1 MTGKAG
7 ASDRAVAETARIHAV
22 SKLLNY
28 FLRGLVVVVP
38 ISVTVWVCVNIFQ
51 AIDDLLGF
59 RVPGAGFVLM
69 IALVTLSGFLAT
81 TIAARSIGRAFDR
94 QLARLPFVNLL
105 YSSTKDMLNAFV
117 GEKRRFDKPVL
128 VSLSDEGSVK
138 VFGFLTA
145 ESLTALGVVDAVT
158 VYVPTSYSVAGHV
171 IVVPASRVTRI
182 DADAP
187 EVMAYIVS
195 GGVTAVKSPG
205 AAGSP

>member
-1 MTGKAG
+1 VKQLF
-7 ASDRAVAETARIHAV
+7 H
-22 SKLLNY
+22 Y

-38 ISVTVWVCVNIFQ
+38 IGVTIWVCVKIFH

-59 RVPGAGFVLM
+59 TVAGVGFALM
-69 IALVTLSGFLAT
+69 IVLVTVLGFLAS
-81 TIAARSIGRAFDR
+81 TIVARQIGEAFDGV
-94 QLARLPFVNLL
+94 LGRLPFVHLL

-128 VSLSDEGSVK
+128 VSLSEDGAVK

-145 ESLTALGVVDAVT
+145 ESLNSLGVAGAAT

-171 IVVPASRVTRI
+171 IVVPSSRITRI
-182 DADAP
+182 DAEAP

-195 GGVTAVKSPG
+195 GGVTTVHKVG
-205 AAGSP
+205 GSSV

>member
-1 MTGKAG
+1 V
-7 ASDRAVAETARIHAV
+7 RRFF
-22 SKLLNY
+22 NY

-38 ISVTVWVCVNIFQ
+38 IGVTVWVCYKFFN

-59 RVPGAGFVLM
+59 PIAGTGFVIM
-69 IALVTLSGFLAT
+69 IALITLVGFLAS
-81 TIAARSIGRAFDR
+81 TIVARTIGNAFDGL
-94 QLARLPFVNLL
+94 LARLPFVNLL

-128 VSLSDEGSVK
+128 VSLNPDSSVK

-145 ESLTALGVVDAVT
+145 ESLTSLGVMDMVT

-171 IVVPASRVTRI
+171 IVVPASSITRLE
-182 DADAP
+182 ADAA

-195 GGVTAVKSPG
+195 GGITGVGGS
-205 AAGSP
+205 AGRQVGGPTG

>member
-1 MTGKAG
+1 V
-7 ASDRAVAETARIHAV
+7 RR
-22 SKLLNY
+22 LFNY

-38 ISVTVWVCVNIFQ
+38 LGVTVWVCWKIFH

-59 RVPGAGFVLM
+59 AVAGLGFLIM
-69 IALVTLSGFLAT
+69 IVLVTMVGFLAT
-81 TIAARSIGRAFDR
+81 TIVARTLGDAFDGM
-94 QLARLPFVNLL
+94 LARLPFVNLL

-128 VSLSDEGSVK
+128 ISLTEDGSVK

-145 ESLTALGVVDAVT
+145 ESLATLGVEGSAT
-158 VYVPTSYSVAGHV
+158 VYIPTSYSVAGHV
-171 IVVPASRVTRI
+171 VVVPASRVTRI

-195 GGVTAVKSPG
+195 GGVTKVHKG
-205 AAGSP
+205 AG

>member
-1 MTGKAG
+1 MI
-7 ASDRAVAETARIHAV
+7 SPVRR
-22 SKLLNY
+22 LLNY

-38 ISVTVWVCVNIFQ
+38 IGVTVWVCTKIFH

-59 RVPGAGFVLM
+59 RIAGTGFIIM
-69 IALVTLSGFLAT
+69 IVLVTLVGFFAS
-81 TIAARSIGRAFDR
+81 TIAARTIGDAFD
-94 QLARLPFVNLL
+94 QLLGRLPFVNLL

-128 VSLSDEGSVK
+128 VSLTEDGSVK

-145 ESLTALGVVDAVT
+145 ESIESLGVENSAT
-158 VYVPTSYSVAGHV
+158 VYVPTSYSIAGHV
-171 IVVPASRVTRI
+171 IVVPSSRVTRI

-195 GGVTAVKSPG
+195 GGVTSVRRMDGSTDRQIGGSAV
-205 AAGSP
+205 

>member
-1 MTGKAG
+1 MKQ
-7 ASDRAVAETARIHAV
+7 
-22 SKLLNY
+22 LFNY

-38 ISVTVWVCVNIFQ
+38 IGVTIWVCYKIFH

-59 RVPGAGFVLM
+59 AYAGVGFAILIV
-69 IALVTLSGFLAT
+69 LVTAIGFLAS
-81 TIAARSIGRAFDR
+81 TIIARTVGDAFDGL
-94 QLARLPFVNLL
+94 LARLPFVNLL

-128 VSLSDEGSVK
+128 VSLAQDGSVK

-145 ESLTALGVVDAVT
+145 ESLAALGVEDAVT

-171 IVVPASRVTRI
+171 IVVPASRVTRV

-195 GGVTAVKSPG
+195 GGVTGVRKPN
-205 AAGSP
+205 

>member
-1 MTGKAG
+1 VK
-7 ASDRAVAETARIHAV
+7 
-22 SKLLNY
+22 KLFNY

-38 ISVTVWVCVNIFQ
+38 IGVTVWVCLKIFH

-59 RVPGAGFVLM
+59 SIAGSGFVIM
-69 IALVTLSGFLAT
+69 IGLVTLVGFLAS
-81 TIAARSIGRAFDR
+81 TIVARIIGDAFD
-94 QLARLPFVNLL
+94 QLLTRLPFVNLL

-128 VSLSDEGSVK
+128 VSLTEDGSVK

-145 ESLTALGVVDAVT
+145 ESLGALGIAESAT
-158 VYVPTSYSVAGHV
+158 VYIPTSYSVAGHV
-171 IVVPASRVTRI
+171 IVVPASRVQRI

-195 GGVTAVKSPG
+195 GGVTTVNK
-205 AAGSP
+205 AGGSAG

>member
-1 MTGKAG
+1 V
-7 ASDRAVAETARIHAV
+7 RR
-22 SKLLNY
+22 LLNY

-38 ISVTVWVCVNIFQ
+38 AGVTIWVCYKIFR

-59 RVPGAGFVLM
+59 AVAGTGFVIM
-69 IALVTLSGFLAT
+69 IVLVTLVGFLAT
-81 TIAARSIGRAFDR
+81 TIVARTIGDAFDG
-94 QLARLPFVNLL
+94 LLGRLPFVNLL

-128 VSLSDEGSVK
+128 VSLSEDGAVK

-145 ESLTALGVVDAVT
+145 ESVATLGVTDMVT

-171 IVVPASRVTRI
+171 IVVPASRVTRL

-187 EVMAYIVS
+187 AVMAYIVS
-195 GGVTAVKSPG
+195 GGVTAVHRTE
-205 AAGSP
+205 GSTV

>member
-1 MTGKAG
+1 V
-7 ASDRAVAETARIHAV
+7 RR
-22 SKLLNY
+22 LFNY

-38 ISVTVWVCVNIFQ
+38 LGVTVWVCWKIFH

-59 RVPGAGFVLM
+59 AVAGLGFLIM
-69 IALVTLSGFLAT
+69 IVLVTLIGFVAST
-81 TIAARSIGRAFDR
+81 FVARALGDAFDNM
-94 QLARLPFVNLL
+94 LARLPFVNLL

-128 VSLSDEGSVK
+128 ISLTEDGSVK

-145 ESLTALGVVDAVT
+145 ESLATLGVEGSAT
-158 VYVPTSYSVAGHV
+158 VYIPTSYSVAGHV
-171 IVVPASRVTRI
+171 VVVPASRVTRI

-195 GGVTAVKSPG
+195 GGVTKVHKG
-205 AAGSP
+205 

>member
-1 MTGKAG
+1 VT
-7 ASDRAVAETARIHAV
+7 RVF
-22 SKLLNY
+22 NY

-38 ISVTVWVCVNIFQ
+38 IGVTIWVCVKIFH

-59 RVPGAGFVLM
+59 AVAGVGFVIML
-69 IALVTLSGFLAT
+69 ALVTLVGFLAS
-81 TIAARSIGRAFDR
+81 TIVARTIGEAFDGV
-94 QLARLPFVNLL
+94 LGRLPFVHLL

-128 VSLSDEGSVK
+128 ISLTADGAVK

-145 ESLTALGVVDAVT
+145 ESLGALGVADSAT

-171 IVVPASRVTRI
+171 IVVPTSRILRI

-195 GGVTAVKSPG
+195 GGVTTVHKVAERQS
-205 AAGSP
+205 

>member
-1 MTGKAG
+1 
-7 ASDRAVAETARIHAV
+7 
-22 SKLLNY
+22 
-28 FLRGLVVVVP
+28 
-38 ISVTVWVCVNIFQ
+38 VNIFQ

>member
-1 MTGKAG
+1 ML
-7 ASDRAVAETARIHAV
+7 
-22 SKLLNY
+22 SKLFNY

-38 ISVTVWVCVNIFQ
+38 IGVTIWVCYRIFH

-59 RVPGAGFVLM
+59 AYAGTGFLILIV
-69 IALVTLSGFLAT
+69 LVTLVGFLAS
-81 TIAARSIGRAFDR
+81 TIVARTIGDAFDG
-94 QLARLPFVNLL
+94 LLGRLPFVNLL
-105 YSSTKDMLNAFV
+105 YSSTKDMLNSFV

-128 VSLSDEGSVK
+128 VSLNDDGSIK

-145 ESLTALGVVDAVT
+145 ESLAALGVTDAVS

-171 IVVPASRVTRI
+171 IVVPASRVTRV

-195 GGVTAVKSPG
+195 GGVTGVSG
-205 AAGSP
+205 RQAGGSTG

>member
-1 MTGKAG
+1 VK
-7 ASDRAVAETARIHAV
+7 R
-22 SKLLNY
+22 LFNY

-38 ISVTVWVCVNIFQ
+38 IGVTIWVCYRIFQ
-51 AIDDLLGF
+51 AIDDLLGLA
-59 RVPGAGFVLM
+59 VAGTGFVILM
-69 IALVTLSGFLAT
+69 VLVTLVGFLAS
-81 TIAARSIGRAFDR
+81 TIVARQLGQAFDGL
-94 QLARLPFVNLL
+94 LARLPFVHLL

-128 VSLSDEGSVK
+128 VSLTEDGAVK

-145 ESLTALGVVDAVT
+145 ESLASLGVSGAAT

-171 IVVPASRVTRI
+171 IVVPSSRVQRI

-195 GGVTAVKSPG
+195 GGITGVHAPR
-205 AAGSP
+205 

>member
-1 MTGKAG
+1 MK
-7 ASDRAVAETARIHAV
+7 R
-22 SKLLNY
+22 LFNY

-38 ISVTVWVCVNIFQ
+38 IGVTIWVCYRIFH

-59 RVPGAGFVLM
+59 AYAGTGFVLM
-69 IALVTLSGFLAT
+69 VLLVTLVGFLAT
-81 TIAARSIGRAFDR
+81 TIVARTIGDAFDGL
-94 QLARLPFVNLL
+94 LARLPFVNLL
-105 YSSTKDMLNAFV
+105 YSSMKDMLNAFV

-128 VSLSDEGSVK
+128 VSLTEDGSVK

-145 ESLTALGVVDAVT
+145 ESLAGLGVAGAVT

-171 IVVPASRVTRI
+171 IVVPASRVTRV

-195 GGVTAVKSPG
+195 GGVTAVHKQR
-205 AAGSP
+205 

>member
-1 MTGKAG
+1 V
-7 ASDRAVAETARIHAV
+7 RRVF
-22 SKLLNY
+22 NY

-38 ISVTVWVCVNIFQ
+38 IGVTIWVCYQIFH

-59 RVPGAGFVLM
+59 AIAGTGFVIM
-69 IALVTLSGFLAT
+69 IALVTLVGFLAS
-81 TIAARSIGRAFDR
+81 TILARSIGDAFDGL
-94 QLARLPFVNLL
+94 LARLPFVNLL

-128 VSLSDEGSVK
+128 VSLTDDGSVK

-145 ESLTALGVVDAVT
+145 ESIAPPGVTGAAT

-171 IVVPASRVTRI
+171 IVVPTSRITRI
-182 DADAP
+182 EGDAA

-195 GGVTAVKSPG
+195 GGITTVHSQAGGSPG
-205 AAGSP
+205 

>member
-1 MTGKAG
+1 ML
-7 ASDRAVAETARIHAV
+7 
-22 SKLLNY
+22 SKLFNY

-38 ISVTVWVCVNIFQ
+38 IGVTIWVCYKIFH

-59 RVPGAGFVLM
+59 AVAGVGFALL
-69 IALVTLSGFLAT
+69 IALVMLVGFLAS
-81 TIAARSIGRAFDR
+81 TIVARQIGEAFDG
-94 QLARLPFVNLL
+94 LLGRLPFVHLL

-128 VSLSDEGSVK
+128 VSLNDDGSVR

-145 ESLTALGVVDAVT
+145 ESLSGLGVADAVT

-171 IVVPASRVTRI
+171 IVVPASRVTRV

-195 GGVTAVKSPG
+195 GGVTAVHKPR
-205 AAGSP
+205 

>member
-1 MTGKAG
+1 M
-7 ASDRAVAETARIHAV
+7 RVRR
-22 SKLLNY
+22 LFNY

-38 ISVTVWVCVNIFQ
+38 IGVTIWVCYRIFH

-59 RVPGAGFVLM
+59 AVAGLGFAILIV
-69 IALVTLSGFLAT
+69 IVTLVGFLAS
-81 TIAARSIGRAFDR
+81 TIVAKQIGDAFDGM
-94 QLARLPFVNLL
+94 LARLPFVHLL

-128 VSLSDEGSVK
+128 VSLTEDGSVK

-145 ESLTALGVVDAVT
+145 ESLATLGVADSAT

-171 IVVPASRVTRI
+171 VVVPTSRVARI
-182 DADAP
+182 NADAP

-195 GGVTAVKSPG
+195 GGVTGVHTQR
-205 AAGSP
+205 